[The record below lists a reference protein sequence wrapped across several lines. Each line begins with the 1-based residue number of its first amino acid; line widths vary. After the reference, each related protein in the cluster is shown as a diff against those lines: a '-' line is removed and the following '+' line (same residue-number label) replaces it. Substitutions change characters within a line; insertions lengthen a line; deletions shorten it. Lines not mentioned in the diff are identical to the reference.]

1 MSEPVNPWLDGFAE
15 EEEPESP
22 GEVAQATEDDRMAK
36 LERKHQALENKLKAK
51 ENAEKAELIR
61 KQFLD
66 SLPES
71 QRGLAVV
78 GLAGPEDPES
88 MKSRIE
94 SVQALLKTQFPDEP
108 EDEAEEGDDAPEDK
122 SLSAPLSAAAPPAPK
137 AEEERWRE
145 DNYEKLVTRGDDR
158 ALLELMSENSG
169 FVDFCLHANPDERHM
184 DPKDWAKQHKRK

>member
-1 MSEPVNPWLDGFAE
+1 MSDPNVDWLDGFSE
-15 EEEPESP
+15 EAEPESP
-22 GEVAQATEDDRMAK
+22 GEAAQATEDDRMAK

-66 SLPES
+66 ALPES

-78 GLAGPEDPES
+78 GLAGPEDPDS

-108 EDEAEEGDDAPEDK
+108 EGEGEEDDEPEDK
-122 SLSAPLSAAAPPAPK
+122 SLSAPISAAAPPAPK
-137 AEEERWRE
+137 DEEQRWRE
-145 DNYEKLVTRGDDR
+145 DNFEKLVTKGDDR
-158 ALLELMSENSG
+158 ALVELISENSP
-169 FVDFCLHANPDERHM
+169 FVDFCLHAGPEDRHM
-184 DPKDWAKQHKRK
+184 NPTDWAKQHHRK